1 MTLISAMCRPALDR
15 RRSQPTLEVL
25 EDRNLLSAGISGL
38 SASHMVT
45 ITGTDLAETA
55 TVRYDNRGT
64 ASYLDDRV
72 VVTMSNEIRTW
83 EKAFTAWRFTSTSSG
98 FHMSPN
104 VLGVSFLG
112 YGGND
117 TFKNETGIVSFA
129 RGHGGNDKLL
139 GGVRSERFY
148 GSTGNDL
155 LEGGGG
161 RDPLTEEDHP
171 NSGNDTLNGGEGST
185 R

>member
-98 FHMSPN
+98 QSTVAPPPSSAAIFDAASSVSRRFSPN
-104 VLGVSFLG
+104 SANRTTISTTTATTAIPICLKLTPIPSARLA
-112 YGGND
+112 GNLSLPSAD
-117 TFKNETGIVSFA
+117 
-129 RGHGGNDKLL
+129 
-139 GGVRSERFY
+139 
-148 GSTGNDL
+148 
-155 LEGGGG
+155 
-161 RDPLTEEDHP
+161 
-171 NSGNDTLNGGEGST
+171 
-185 R
+185 